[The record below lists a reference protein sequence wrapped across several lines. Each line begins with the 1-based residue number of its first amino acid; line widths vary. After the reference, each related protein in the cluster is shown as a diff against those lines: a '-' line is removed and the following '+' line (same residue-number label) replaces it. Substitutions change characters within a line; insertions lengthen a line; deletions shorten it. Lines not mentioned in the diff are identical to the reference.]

1 MTLIRRVYYLLTTIL
16 FVLTGPSLFAQF
28 NFERNDNITVT
39 ADGRQLNHPWLGGLN
54 NPQFN
59 TEDLDND
66 GKNDLIVFNRSS
78 TDDGD
83 KTLTFLN
90 KGGVGQI
97 DYEYAPQY
105 ESWFPALQHWV
116 LFRDYNCDG
125 VKDIFCSDPGQMI
138 VYTGSRDSNG
148 VLSYELTDTLF
159 YNAPTGD
166 REIFVSAIDI
176 PAVDDINGDGDLDV
190 LTFSQFGLVVDY
202 FENQSVENGA
212 GCGLAKFEL
221 VTECWGEFVET
232 GLTENVILD
241 SCGVQKTSDP
251 DPSQDVG
258 GNRHPGSTLMTF
270 DEDGDGDKEL
280 VLGDISFQHINRVV
294 NGGTPTNADVIDQ
307 DINFPSYDTYYELTV
322 FPGAYYE
329 DINNDGKGDMLVS
342 PSSPKKSENVN
353 VSWLY
358 LDVSATDTVFFQFQ
372 TDSFLVDHSIDLGEG
387 AYPTFFD
394 YNADG
399 LLDLVVGNYGYFVS
413 TNDYQSGL
421 ALFENVGTATQ
432 PAFQLI
438 DRDWLNISSLLVN
451 NINIRGV
458 APAFGDIDQD
468 GDQDLIIGD
477 LSGQLHLYTNTAGPG
492 NPASFTLTGAEY
504 ENIDVGNAST
514 PFFYDVNGDGLLD
527 LLIGR
532 SIGNIR
538 YHQNVGT
545 SGNPQFGAQA
555 SNFSFGLVDVG
566 TTLGLDAY
574 STPVIASLDG
584 GNSLHL
590 LSGNREGYIQAYVY
604 DQSKI
609 DSGAFWKQFSHYAD
623 IEVGER
629 SSLAVA
635 DLTGNGKL
643 EMVVGNY
650 RGGLTFYQQTN
661 DIYTDI
667 ALLIPE
673 QPMELHLYPNPA
685 RGMVNLGYS
694 GLIAG
699 STSVTVFTI
708 TGQSVMKQNHLAET
722 GNGNLQLD
730 IQNLQT
736 GMYFIQMRQGN
747 TVMTR
752 KLIVE

>member
-1 MTLIRRVYYLLTTIL
+1 MTFIRSNYYLPTVLFLLITLTAQ
-16 FVLTGPSLFAQF
+16 AQF
-28 NFERNDNITVT
+28 DFERNDNIVVN
-39 ADGRQLNHPWLGGLN
+39 ADGRQLDHPWLGGLN

-66 GKNDLIVFNRSS
+66 GKDDLIVFNRSS

-83 KTLTFLN
+83 KLLTFLN
-90 KGGVGQI
+90 KGTTGQI
-97 DYEYAPQY
+97 SYEYAPQY
-105 ESWFPALQHWV
+105 EAWFPPVQHWV

-138 VYTGSRDSNG
+138 VYTGSRDGNG
-148 VLSYELTDTLF
+148 VLSYELTDTLL

-202 FENQSVENGA
+202 FENQSVENGG
-212 GCGLAKFEL
+212 GCGLDKFEL

-232 GLTENVILD
+232 GVTEDLILD
-241 SCGVQKTSDP
+241 SCGVLKTDP
-251 DPSQDVG
+251 TPDQDMG
-258 GNRHPGSTLMTF
+258 SNRHPGSTLMTF

-280 VLGDISFQHINRVV
+280 ILGDISFQHLNRTR
-294 NGGTPTNADVIDQ
+294 NDGTPSNAHIYEQ
-307 DINFPSYDTYYELTV
+307 DITFPSYDTYYELTV

-329 DINNDGKGDMLVS
+329 DINNDGKKDLLAS

-358 LDVSATDTVFFQFQ
+358 LDVSATDTVFFQFE
-372 TDSFLVDHSIDLGEG
+372 TDSFLVDQSIDLGEG
-387 AYPTFFD
+387 AYPAFFD

-432 PAFQLI
+432 PAFKLI

-468 GDQDLIIGD
+468 NDIDLIIGD
-477 LSGQLHLYTNTAGPG
+477 QSGQLHLYTNTAGVG

-514 PFFYDVNGDGLLD
+514 PFFYDVNKDGLLD

-532 SIGNIR
+532 STGNVR
-538 YHQNVGT
+538 YYQNVGT
-545 SGNPQFGAQA
+545 TGNPQFGAQP

-574 STPVIASLDG
+574 STPVVASLDG
-584 GNSLHL
+584 GNTQYLI
-590 LSGNREGYIQAYVY
+590 SGNREGKLQVYVY
-604 DQSKI
+604 DETKV
-609 DSGAFWKQFSHYAD
+609 DSGAFWKQFESYAN

-650 RGGLTFYQQTN
+650 RGGLSFYQQN
-661 DIYTDI
+661 NNIFSSVS
-667 ALLIPE
+667 LIEPE
-673 QPMELHLYPNPA
+673 QPASMVIYPNPA
-685 RGMVNLGYS
+685 NE
-694 GLIAG
+694 GLTLSYDGLQPG
-699 STSVTVFTI
+699 SSTVTVFSI
-708 TGQSVMKQNHLAET
+708 AGQAVMIENHNVAAT
-722 GNGNLQLD
+722 KDQLQLN
-730 IQNLQT
+730 IQHLQP
-736 GMYFIQMRQGN
+736 GMYFVQMRQGN
-747 TVMTR
+747 TVLTR
-752 KLIVE
+752 KLVVD